1 MSLNYMLKIVKI
13 INFNYFAVKIIVV
26 IVIIIIITNRKSR
39 VMRDVKTIYDG
50 DYVKTIYEGLC

>member
-1 MSLNYMLKIVKI
+1 MLKIVKI